1 MSFRA
6 LILEQ
11 LFSTP
16 AGTDY
21 DVRNT
26 LFFNILCKN
35 PSLAIICADFFRRR
49 GANPILIKDL
59 EVRSGIFFNPDR
71 FPKHH
76 RTARQQGKNGK
87 GPSMAINRTER
98 VCTHIKVNG
107 VRCGSPAMRSEVF
120 CYFHQRMI
128 RGVRTPPKSR
138 LHPMALLED
147 PSSIQASLMEIINAV
162 VRNQI
167 DINRARVVLR
177 ALHIAVKNSRA
188 SSFDIFRS
196 EMVNEIPEYP
206 DAPTAAGPFA
216 TAVVQAQALAF
227 IKTPP
232 EEESE
237 DERLSAAF
245 YTAPVDPT
253 RRKPPASIKKAVRRR
268 SVNAV
273 GAGMNASRPQPYQ

>member
-1 MSFRA
+1 MLLREI
-6 LILEQ
+6 ILEQ

-16 AGTDY
+16 AGTNY

-35 PSLAIICADFFRRR
+35 PSLAIIYADFFQRH

-71 FPKHH
+71 FAENH
-76 RTARQQGKNGK
+76 RTPQPGKKGK
-87 GPSMAINRTER
+87 GRSMSVNHNTR

-107 VRCGSPAMRSEVF
+107 IRCGSPAMRSEVF

-147 PSSIQASLMEIINAV
+147 ASSIQASLMEMINAV

-167 DINRARVVLR
+167 DIQRARVVLR
-177 ALHIAVKNSRA
+177 ALHIAVKNSHA

-196 EMVNEIPEYP
+196 EMVNEIPQYP

-227 IKTPP
+227 IQTPA

-253 RRKPPASIKKAVRRR
+253 RRKPPASVKKSVRPR
-268 SVNAV
+268 SVNAIRS
-273 GAGMNASRPQPYQ
+273 GMNSSRPQPYQ

>member
-1 MSFRA
+1 MSFREI
-6 LILEQ
+6 ILEQ

-16 AGTDY
+16 ADTDFNL
-21 DVRNT
+21 RNT

-35 PSLAIICADFFRRR
+35 PSLAIIYADFFRRH

-71 FPKHH
+71 FPKNH
-76 RTARQQGKNGK
+76 RTPQQGKNGK

-107 VRCGSPAMRSEVF
+107 IRCGSPAMRAEVF

-167 DINRARVVLR
+167 DIQRARVVLR

-188 SSFDIFRS
+188 ASFDIFRS

-216 TAVVQAQALAF
+216 SAVVQAQALAF

-237 DERLSAAF
+237 DERISAAF

-253 RRKPPASIKKAVRRR
+253 RRKPPASIRKAVPPR
-268 SVNAV
+268 SENAIR
-273 GAGMNASRPQPYQ
+273 AAMNASRPQPYQ

>member
-1 MSFRA
+1 MSLRKI
-6 LILEQ
+6 ILEQ

-16 AGTDY
+16 AGTASDL
-21 DVRNT
+21 RNT

-35 PSLAIICADFFRRR
+35 PFLARFYGDFFQRH

-71 FPKHH
+71 SAPNH
-76 RTARQQGKNGK
+76 RTPQNTK
-87 GPSMAINRTER
+87 GSTMSINRDPR

-107 VRCGSPAMRSEVF
+107 IRCGSPAIRSEVF

-138 LHPMALLED
+138 LHPMALIED

-177 ALHIAVKNSRA
+177 ALHIAVKTSRA
-188 SSFDIFRS
+188 PSFDIFSS

-206 DAPTAAGPFA
+206 DAPTAAGPFSL
-216 TAVVQAQALAF
+216 AVAQANALAF

-237 DERLSAAF
+237 DERLSSAF
-245 YTAPVDPT
+245 YCAPVEPT
-253 RRKPPASIKKAVRRR
+253 RRKPPTRVKKAVQPR
-268 SVNAV
+268 SINPIRA
-273 GAGMNASRPQPYQ
+273 AMNVSRPQPYQ